1 VLDDE
6 GTMDTPQTN
15 YQYPRASATV
25 ALGLVGPEARGAVPA
40 LAAILDKK
48 GGWEYQRAAA
58 CFALGRIG
66 PGVSETLPALL
77 VASQDPSSIVRA
89 QAARAIEAIGP
100 AKGGEARAADTTS
113 DRDVPALARA
123 LADGRSRINPRVVE
137 GLLALG
143 EFAGSSGAIGK
154 KGSRPPVHESI
165 ALAIGYIDSLP
176 QPPSPGDIS
185 REFQAGAPSDDVRGY
200 IMALGG
206 VQQGI
211 AQALLE
217 ALTQGERDTRAIAAR
232 RLAALGPSA
241 GGAIPA
247 LRAALADA
255 DWIVRREAFLALRR
269 IESPVAAPSPHES
282 SER

>member
-1 VLDDE
+1 
-6 GTMDTPQTN
+6 MF
-15 YQYPRASATV
+15 
-25 ALGLVGPEARGAVPA
+25 GPEAREGVPA
-40 LAAILDKK
+40 FAGILGKK

-58 CFALGRIG
+58 CFTLGRIG
-66 PGVSETLPALL
+66 PGASDALPALQGAL
-77 VASQDPSSIVRA
+77 QDASPVVRA

-100 AKGGEARAADTTS
+100 ANGDEARAAEPT
-113 DRDVPALARA
+113 RGGDVPALVRA
-123 LADGRSRINPRVVE
+123 LAGGRSRINPRVVE

-143 EFAGSSGAIGK
+143 EFAGSFRAIGK

-176 QPPSPGDIS
+176 QPPSPGEIA
-185 REFQAGAPSDDVRGY
+185 REFQAGAPSEDVRHY

-211 AQALLE
+211 AQVLLE
-217 ALTQGERDTRAIAAR
+217 TLTRGEQDTRVIAAR

-241 GGAIPA
+241 KEAIPA
-247 LRAALADA
+247 LRSALADA
-255 DWIVRREAFLALRR
+255 DWLVRREAFLALRR

-282 SER
+282 KAR